1 MLRCHFLFKGTSLDV
16 LFILKKEGEYMTD
29 VHCNKKQCLNNCK
42 GWCKAKAIHIDGM
55 CRSYDPASSLIN
67 KKNTNIVKRSG
78 RYKQGPSDV
87 LK

>member
-1 MLRCHFLFKGTSLDV
+1 
-16 LFILKKEGEYMTD
+16 MTD
-29 VHCNKKQCLNNCK
+29 VHCNKKQCLNNGK
-42 GWCKAKAIHIDGM
+42 GWCKAKAIHVDGM
-55 CRSYDPASSLIN
+55 CKSYAPASSLIN